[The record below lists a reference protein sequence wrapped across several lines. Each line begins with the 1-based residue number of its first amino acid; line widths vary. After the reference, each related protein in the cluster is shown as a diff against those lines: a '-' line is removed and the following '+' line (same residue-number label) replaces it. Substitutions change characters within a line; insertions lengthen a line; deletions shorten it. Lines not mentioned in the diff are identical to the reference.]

1 MNLLRFLF
9 SKVFLRHLG
18 IAIGI
23 ALILLLLAYK
33 GLAIYTRHGNNYIVP
48 EYMGITLNDIKL
60 YNLARDFEF
69 VVLDSVYDNNLEP
82 GTIVMQDPL
91 PNSLVKKNRKIYF
104 TIVASLPECVS
115 MPDLVDLTYRQALST
130 LETYGLGI
138 GKIDYKPD
146 IAKNAVLK
154 QNFEGEEILPGTQ
167 IIKGSTID
175 LVLGQGLGSTKIP
188 IPLLLGLTQEEAHQ
202 LIRDHLLN
210 IGANIIEDEDETDPD
225 QRVYRQHPAYS
236 PETYIN
242 PGQQIDLWYCSAK
255 TFNFDSLLNINKPD
269 TLFFEDNF
277 DFEQNF

>member
-9 SKVFLRHLG
+9 SKAFLKHLG

-23 ALILLLLAYK
+23 ALILILLVYK

-60 YNLARDFEF
+60 YNLTSDFEF

-104 TIVASLPECVS
+104 TIVSTLPESVS

-130 LETYGLGI
+130 LETYCLGI
-138 GKIDYKPD
+138 GKIDYVPD

-210 IGANIIEDEDETDPD
+210 IGANIIEDETDPD
-225 QRVYRQHPAYS
+225 QRVCRQHPAYS

-242 PGQQIDLWYCSAK
+242 PGQQIDLWYRSAK

-269 TLFFEDNF
+269 TLFFDDNF

>member
-1 MNLLRFLF
+1 
-9 SKVFLRHLG
+9 
-18 IAIGI
+18 
-23 ALILLLLAYK
+23 
-33 GLAIYTRHGNNYIVP
+33 
-48 EYMGITLNDIKL
+48 
-60 YNLARDFEF
+60 
-69 VVLDSVYDNNLEP
+69 
-82 GTIVMQDPL
+82 
-91 PNSLVKKNRKIYF
+91 
-104 TIVASLPECVS
+104 LPESVS

-138 GKIDYKPD
+138 GKIDYVPD

-210 IGANIIEDEDETDPD
+210 IGANIIEDETDPD

-242 PGQQIDLWYCSAK
+242 PGQQIDLWYRSAK

-269 TLFFEDNF
+269 TLFFDDNF